1 MLLDDVNEL
10 FLIDAS
16 HLTGE
21 LQRHARGRQTSTASA
36 LSAAASAADALGELL
51 RTLGLNHY
59 ADCSHRLC
67 LRLRDPEGPL
77 DADMGRAA
85 AATLAARF
93 NDLIEE
99 LRHKRL
105 QDDGRDF
112 AAMWLAEYGG
122 DAPAAAVAPDE
133 PVPSAPP
140 EPPLLVSVAPGDD
153 AETPDDFVPTEPSPL
168 EAAPEFGDRDV
179 LPEDEFVETLPA
191 EPEPEPEPE
200 ADLSAAFFPIDMA
213 PDRSDGAEDL
223 FLLQQMGAEFPS
235 PQAIEVFGFENP
247 QRVTLLAQARRLHA
261 RLDRLP
267 AGPDKTALGEEVRQL
282 LQGLRMVT
290 RQIGSVPLV
299 TPVSASLLALGAL
312 AVAFEH
318 LAVCRAE
325 PRSAGAGL
333 VCIDVEVSSSSANG
347 MWAASKAIG
356 HCGGRI
362 DASPAGWR
370 LTVPAD
376 TDLLSVVVLETDAGP
391 LAVHALQFEA
401 WVADDAHA
409 PLAIDGEAPGGSLA
423 LRLGALEAEFPL
435 RSSSASF
442 SAPAQTSDVWRYELP
457 LPEHWPCPPGWDA
470 LVADDS
476 GRLMPLLAPQ
486 AVHGGEQ
493 YQLTEFA

>member
-36 LSAAASAADALGELL
+36 LSAAASAADALCELL

-67 LRLRDPEGPL
+67 LHLRDPESPL

-105 QDDGRDF
+105 QDDGSEF
-112 AAMWLAEYGG
+112 AAMWMAEYGG
-122 DAPAAAVAPDE
+122 DAPAAAVVPDE
-133 PVPSAPP
+133 PAPP
-140 EPPLLVSVAPGDD
+140 EPALLASVAPGDD
-153 AETPDDFVPTEPSPL
+153 AETPGDFVPTEPSPL
-168 EAAPEFGDRDV
+168 DAVPEVGESEW

-191 EPEPEPEPE
+191 APEPA
-200 ADLSAAFFPIDMA
+200 ADLSAPFFPIDMA
-213 PDRSDGAEDL
+213 PDGSDGAEDL
-223 FLLQQMGAEFPS
+223 FLQQQKGAEFAS
-235 PQAIEVFGFENP
+235 PQATEVFGFENL

-282 LQGLRMVT
+282 LQGLRMAT
-290 RQIGSVPLV
+290 RQIGSVPLA

-318 LAVCRAE
+318 LEVCRAE
-325 PRSAGAGL
+325 PRAAGAGL
-333 VCIDVEVSSSSANG
+333 VCIDVEVASSSANG

-401 WVADDAHA
+401 WVADDAHS
-409 PLAIDGEAPGGSLA
+409 PLAIDGEVPGGSLA

-435 RSSSASF
+435 RSSTASF
-442 SAPAQTSDVWRYELP
+442 SAPAETCDVWRFELP

-470 LVADDS
+470 LVADNS
-476 GRLMPLLAPQ
+476 GRLMALLAPQ
-486 AVHGGEQ
+486 AVHSGEQ